1 MIRSIMTRGI
11 LVALAACALG
21 AMAPA
26 SAEPFKLRVSY
37 DTIPTHLA
45 PIIFKMPD
53 QTKYF
58 GKDYTIDFIRF
69 KGSSLVLQALAADQV
84 DVGVLAFSTFATG
97 IVNANLPIKGI
108 ADVAQD
114 GPSFS
119 TIYAV
124 TADSPIKSV
133 KDLKGQTIAVNAF
146 GGAVDMA
153 ARAVLRNNGLTPD
166 KEVRIIEAS
175 FGAMEAMTK
184 ANKIQVGAFLAP
196 FWAKVLK
203 DGGGFR
209 PLFRQKDGMG
219 TTQFLLFCA
228 KEDFIKQHRGILVK
242 FLADYVHGIGVVHDP
257 KNRERVLKIM
267 ADLTQRPE
275 AAFAQWALLPGKDFY
290 HDPHGL
296 VNEKALQSNID
307 SLAELKMIPKKFD
320 VSKHVDNSLVQD
332 AMKGM

>member
-1 MIRSIMTRGI
+1 MFRTIMTRG
-11 LVALAACALG
+11 LYAALAVCALAA
-21 AMAPA
+21 MTTA

-119 TIYAV
+119 TVYGVVA
-124 TADSPIKSV
+124 TSPIKSV

-153 ARAVLRNNGLTPD
+153 ARSVLRKNGLTPERD
-166 KEVRIIEAS
+166 VRIIEAG

-184 ANKIQVGAFLAP
+184 ENKIQVGSFLAP
-196 FWAKVLK
+196 FWWKAQK
-203 DGGGFR
+203 DGGFR
-209 PLFRQKDGMG
+209 QLFQQKDGMG
-219 TTQFLLFCA
+219 TTQFLFFTA
-228 KEDFIKQHRGILVK
+228 KEDFIKKHRDVLVK

-307 SLAELKMIPKKFD
+307 SLAELKMISKSFD
-320 VSKHVDNSLVQD
+320 VSKHVDNSLVTD
-332 AMKGM
+332 ASKGM

>member
-1 MIRSIMTRGI
+1 MFRSTLKQG
-11 LVALAACALG
+11 LFAALAAVALG

-69 KGSSLVLQALAADQV
+69 KGSSLVLQALAADQC
-84 DVGVLAFSTFATG
+84 DLGVLAFSTFATG
-97 IVNANLPIKGI
+97 IVNANLPIKAV

-119 TIYAV
+119 TVYGVA
-124 TADSPIKSV
+124 ANSPIKSV

-153 ARAVLRNNGLTPD
+153 ARAVVRKNGLTPD
-166 KEVRIIEAS
+166 RDVRFIEAG
-175 FGAMEAMTK
+175 FGAMEALTK
-184 ANKIQVGAFLAP
+184 ENKIQVGSFLAP
-196 FWAKVLK
+196 FWWKAQK
-203 DGGGFR
+203 DGGFR
-209 PLFRQKDGMG
+209 QLFQQKDGMG
-219 TTQFLLFCA
+219 TTQFLFFAA
-228 KEDFIKQHRGILVK
+228 KEDFIKTHRDVLVK
-242 FLADYVHGIGVVHDP
+242 FLADYVHGIQVVHDP
-257 KNRERVLKIM
+257 ANRPRVLKIM
-267 ADLTQRPE
+267 AELTSRPE
-275 AAFAQWALLPGKDFY
+275 AAFADWALLPGKDIF
-290 HDPHGL
+290 HDPKGL

-307 SLAELKMIPKKFD
+307 SLAELKMIPKSFD
-320 VSKHVDNSLVQD
+320 VSKHIDNSLVTD
-332 AMKGM
+332 AGHGM

>member
-1 MIRSIMTRGI
+1 MIRLLAKLTLTAA
-11 LVALAACALG
+11 LVASAAIAT
-21 AMAPA
+21 A

-45 PIIFKMPD
+45 PIIFKMPE
-53 QTKYF
+53 QPKYF

-97 IVNANLPIKGI
+97 IVNANLPIVGI

-124 TADSPIKSV
+124 TSDSPIKTV

-153 ARAVLRNNGLTPD
+153 ARGVLRKNGLTPD
-166 KEVRIIEAS
+166 KDVRIIEAS

-184 ANKIQVGAFLAP
+184 ANKVQVGSFLAP
-196 FWAKVLK
+196 FWAKAEK
-203 DGGGFR
+203 DGGFR
-209 PLFRQKDGMG
+209 PLFRQKDAMG
-219 TTQFLLFCA
+219 TTQFLFFCA
-228 KEDFIKQHRGILVK
+228 KESFIKAHRDVLVK

-257 KNRERVLKIM
+257 KNREAALKIM
-267 ADLTQRPE
+267 SELTGRPAATFAD
-275 AAFAQWALLPGKDFY
+275 WALLPGKDFY

-296 VNEKALQSNID
+296 VNVKALQSNID
-307 SLAELKMIPKKFD
+307 SLVELKMMPKAFD
-320 VSKHVDNSLVQD
+320 VSKHVDNSLVE
-332 AMKGM
+332 AAGKHM

>member
-1 MIRSIMTRGI
+1 MYRSIMTRG
-11 LVALAACALG
+11 LFAALAVFTLA

-26 SAEPFKLRVSY
+26 SSEPFKLRVSY

-53 QTKYF
+53 ETKYL

-119 TIYAV
+119 TIYGV
-124 TADSPIKSV
+124 LDSSPIKSV

-153 ARAVLRNNGLTPD
+153 ARSVVRKAGLTPD
-166 KEVRIIEAS
+166 RDVRFIEAG
-175 FGAMEAMTK
+175 FGAMEPLTRE
-184 ANKIQVGAFLAP
+184 NKIQVGSFLAP
-196 FWAKVLK
+196 FWWKSEK
-203 DGGGFR
+203 TGGIR
-209 PLFRQKDGMG
+209 QLFQQKDGMG
-219 TTQFLLFCA
+219 TTQFLFFCA
-228 KEDFIKQHRGILVK
+228 KEDFIKQHRDVLVK
-242 FLADYVHGIGVVHDP
+242 FLADYVHGIGAVHEP

-267 ADLTQRPE
+267 AELSGRPA
-275 AAFAQWALLPGKDFY
+275 AAFADWALLPGKDIY
-290 HDPHGL
+290 HDPYGL
-296 VNEKALQSNID
+296 VNVKALQSNID
-307 SLAELKMIPKKFD
+307 SLAELKMISKSFD
-320 VSKHVDNSLVQD
+320 VSKHIDNSLVQD
-332 AMKGM
+332 ASKGM

>member
-1 MIRSIMTRGI
+1 MLQSIMRRGLI
-11 LVALAACALG
+11 AGIAAIALG

-26 SAEPFKLRVSY
+26 SAEPFKIRVSY

-97 IVNANLPIKGI
+97 ILNAHLPIKGI

-119 TIYAV
+119 TVYAV
-124 TADSPIKSV
+124 TDNSPIKSV
-133 KDLKGQTIAVNAF
+133 KDLKGHTIAVNAF

-153 ARAVLRNNGLTPD
+153 ARGVLIKNGLSPD
-166 KEVRIIEAS
+166 KDVRMIEAG

-184 ANKIQVGAFLAP
+184 ADKVQVGAFLAP
-196 FWAKVLK
+196 FWAKAQK
-203 DGGGFR
+203 DGGFR
-209 PLFRQKDGMG
+209 QLFLQKDGMG
-219 TTQFLLFCA
+219 TTQFLFFCA
-228 KEDFIKQHRGILVK
+228 KEEFIKAHRAELVK

-257 KNRERVLKIM
+257 KNRERVLGIM
-267 ADLTQRPE
+267 AELTSRPA
-275 AAFAQWALLPGKDFY
+275 AAFADWALLPGKDFY

-307 SLAELKMIPKKFD
+307 TLAQLKMMPKAFD
-320 VSKHVDNSLVQD
+320 VSKHVDNTLVQD

>member
-1 MIRSIMTRGI
+1 MFRSIVTRGF
-11 LVALAACALG
+11 LAAVAACAFG
-21 AMAPA
+21 AMTPA
-26 SAEPFKLRVSY
+26 SADPFKLRVSY

-97 IVNANLPIKGI
+97 IVNANQPIKAI

-119 TIYAV
+119 TVYAV
-124 TADSPIKSV
+124 TANSPIKSV

-153 ARAVLRNNGLTPD
+153 ARGVLRKNGLVPD
-166 KEVRIIEAS
+166 RDVRIIEAS

-184 ANKIQVGAFLAP
+184 ENKIQVGAFLAP
-196 FWAKVLK
+196 FWWKAQK
-203 DGGGFR
+203 DGGFR
-209 PLFRQKDGMG
+209 QLFLQKDGMG
-219 TTQFLLFCA
+219 TTQFLFFCA
-228 KEDFIKQHRGILVK
+228 KDNFIKQHRDVLVK

-267 ADLTQRPE
+267 AELTGRP
-275 AAFAQWALLPGKDFY
+275 ASAFADWALLPGKDFY

-296 VNEKALQSNID
+296 VNDKALQSNID
-307 SLAELKMIPKKFD
+307 SLAELKMIPKSFD
-320 VSKHVDNSLVQD
+320 LSAHIDNSLVQD
-332 AMKGM
+332 ASKGM

>member
-1 MIRSIMTRGI
+1 MFRSIMKQG
-11 LVALAACALG
+11 LFAALAAVALG

-119 TIYAV
+119 TVYGV
-124 TADSPIKSV
+124 LDSSPIKSV
-133 KDLKGQTIAVNAF
+133 KDLKGQTIAVNAV

-153 ARAVLRNNGLTPD
+153 ARSVLQKNGLTPD
-166 KEVRIIEAS
+166 RDVRIIEAG
-175 FGAMEAMTK
+175 FGAMEAMTRE
-184 ANKIQVGAFLAP
+184 NKVQVGSFLAP
-196 FWAKVLK
+196 FWWKA
-203 DGGGFR
+203 
-209 PLFRQKDGMG
+209 QKDRRHPPAVPAERRHGHHAIPVLRG
-219 TTQFLLFCA
+219 QGRFHQGASRRAGEIPGRLCA
-228 KEDFIKQHRGILVK
+228 RHRR
-242 FLADYVHGIGVVHDP
+242 
-257 KNRERVLKIM
+257 RER
-267 ADLTQRPE
+267 
-275 AAFAQWALLPGKDFY
+275 PG
-290 HDPHGL
+290 
-296 VNEKALQSNID
+296 ES
-307 SLAELKMIPKKFD
+307 
-320 VSKHVDNSLVQD
+320 
-332 AMKGM
+332 

>member
-1 MIRSIMTRGI
+1 MFRSIIKLG
-11 LVALAACALG
+11 LAAALTALG
-21 AMAPA
+21 TTVSAAPL
-26 SAEPFKLRVSY
+26 KLRVSY

-45 PIIFKMPD
+45 PIIFKMAD
-53 QTKYF
+53 QLKYF

-97 IVNANLPIKGI
+97 ILNAHLPIVGI

-119 TIYAV
+119 TVYAV
-124 TADSPIKSV
+124 KADSPIKTV
-133 KDLKGQTIAVNAF
+133 KDLKGATIGVNAF

-153 ARAVLRNNGLTPD
+153 ARGELRKNGLTPD
-166 KEVRIIEAS
+166 KDVRIIEAS

-196 FWAKVLK
+196 FWWKAQK
-203 DGGGFR
+203 DGGFR
-209 PLFRQKDGMG
+209 QLFTQKDGMG
-219 TTQFLLFCA
+219 GDTEFLFFCA
-228 KEDFIKQHRGILVK
+228 KQDFIKAHRDVLVK

-267 ADLTQRPE
+267 AEVSGRPE
-275 AAFAQWALLPGKDFY
+275 AAFAQWALLPGKDLY

-296 VNEKALQSNID
+296 VNVKALQNNVD
-307 SLAELKMIPKKFD
+307 TLAALKMIPKSFA
-320 VSKHVDNSLVQD
+320 VSQHVDNSLVE
-332 AMKGM
+332 AAGKGM

>member
-1 MIRSIMTRGI
+1 MIRSTVKLG
-11 LVALAACALG
+11 LLAAFAAAFA
-21 AMAPA
+21 AMTPA

-84 DVGVLAFSTFATG
+84 DVAVLAFSTFASG

-119 TIYAV
+119 TVYGV
-124 TADSPIKSV
+124 VADSPIKSV

-153 ARAVLRNNGLTPD
+153 ARSVLQKNGLTPD
-166 KEVRIIEAS
+166 KDVRIIEAG

-184 ANKIQVGAFLAP
+184 ANKIQVGSFLAP
-196 FWAKVLK
+196 FWWKAQK
-203 DGGGFR
+203 DGGFR
-209 PLFRQKDGMG
+209 QLFQQKDGMG
-219 TTQFLLFCA
+219 TTQFLFFCA
-228 KEDFIKQHRGILVK
+228 KDEFIKAHRDVLVK

-257 KNRERVLKIM
+257 KNRERVLTIM
-267 ADLTQRPE
+267 SELTGRPP
-275 AAFAQWALLPGKDFY
+275 AAFAEWALLPGKDFY

-296 VNEKALQSNID
+296 VNEKALQSNVK
-307 SLAELKMIPKKFD
+307 SLVELKMIPKSFD
-320 VSKHVDNSLVQD
+320 VHAHIDNSLVQD
-332 AMKGM
+332 ASKGM

>member
-1 MIRSIMTRGI
+1 MFRSIVTRG
-11 LVALAACALG
+11 LLAGLAAVALG
-21 AMAPA
+21 ALTPA
-26 SAEPFKLRVSY
+26 SAEPYKLRVSY

-45 PIIFKMPD
+45 PVIFKMPD

-97 IVNANLPIKGI
+97 ILNGNLPIKGI

-119 TIYAV
+119 TVYGVLAS
-124 TADSPIKSV
+124 SPIKSV

-153 ARAVLRNNGLTPD
+153 ARSVLQKNGLTPD
-166 KEVRIIEAS
+166 RDVRFIEAG
-175 FGAMEAMTK
+175 FGAMEPMTK
-184 ANKIQVGAFLAP
+184 ENKVQVGSFLAP
-196 FWAKVLK
+196 FWWKAQK
-203 DGGGFR
+203 DGGFR
-209 PLFRQKDGMG
+209 QLFQQKDGMG
-219 TTQFLLFCA
+219 TTQFLFFCA
-228 KEDFIKQHRGILVK
+228 KEDFIKQHRDVLVK
-242 FLADYVHGIGVVHDP
+242 FLADYVHGIAVVHEP

-267 ADLTQRPE
+267 AELSSRPA
-275 AAFAQWALLPGKDFY
+275 AAFAEWTLLPGKDIY

-296 VNEKALQSNID
+296 VNVKALQSNID
-307 SLAELKMIPKKFD
+307 SLAELKMIPKSFD
-320 VSKHVDNSLVQD
+320 VSKHVDNSLVED
-332 AMKGM
+332 ASKGM

>member
-1 MIRSIMTRGI
+1 M
-11 LVALAACALG
+11 
-21 AMAPA
+21 
-26 SAEPFKLRVSY
+26 SY

-84 DVGVLAFSTFATG
+84 DVGVLAFSTFASG
-97 IVNANLPIKGI
+97 ILNAHQPIVGI

-124 TADSPIKSV
+124 RADSPVKTV
-133 KDLKGQTIAVNAF
+133 KDLKGKTIGVNAI

-153 ARAVLRNNGLTPD
+153 ARGVLRKNGLTPD
-166 KEVRIIEAS
+166 KDVRIIEAS

-184 ANKIQVGAFLAP
+184 ADKIQVGAFLAP
-196 FWAKVLK
+196 FWAKAQK

-209 PLFRQKDGMG
+209 PLFRQKDAMG
-219 TTQFLLFCA
+219 TTQFLFFCA
-228 KEDFIKQHRGILVK
+228 KADFIKAHRAVLVK

-257 KNRERVLKIM
+257 KNRDRVLKIM
-267 ADLTQRPE
+267 ARTDQP
-275 AAFAQWALLPGKDFY
+275 AAGGLRRMGAVAGQGHLPRSARAGEREG
-290 HDPHGL
+290 P
-296 VNEKALQSNID
+296 
-307 SLAELKMIPKKFD
+307 AEQYRHAGRVED
-320 VSKHVDNSLVQD
+320 D
-332 AMKGM
+332 AEGVRRRASTSTIRWSRTRSRACERAG

>member
-1 MIRSIMTRGI
+1 MLQTTMKRG
-11 LVALAACALG
+11 LLAAVAALALAA
-21 AMAPA
+21 MTPA

-97 IVNANLPIKGI
+97 ILNANLPIKGI

-119 TIYAV
+119 TVYGV
-124 TADSPIKSV
+124 TASSPIKSV
-133 KDLKGQTIAVNAF
+133 KDLKGQTIAVNAI

-153 ARAVLRNNGLTPD
+153 ARSVLRKNGLTPD
-166 KEVRIIEAS
+166 RDVRIIEAG

-184 ANKIQVGAFLAP
+184 ENKIQVGAFLAP
-196 FWAKVLK
+196 FWWKAQK
-203 DGGGFR
+203 DGGFR
-209 PLFRQKDGMG
+209 QLFLQKDGMG
-219 TTQFLLFCA
+219 TTEFLFFCA
-228 KEDFIKQHRGILVK
+228 KENFIRQHRDVLVK
-242 FLADYVHGIGVVHDP
+242 FLADYVHGIGVVHEP

-267 ADLTQRPE
+267 AELTGRPA
-275 AAFAQWALLPGKDFY
+275 AAFAEWTLLPGKDIY

-307 SLAELKMIPKKFD
+307 TLAGLKMIPKSFD
-320 VSKHVDNSLVQD
+320 VRAHVDNSLVKD
-332 AMKGM
+332 ALKSM

>member
-1 MIRSIMTRGI
+1 MVRTTVKLGLAAA
-11 LVALAACALG
+11 LVAFAAAG
-21 AMAPA
+21 PA

-84 DVGVLAFSTFATG
+84 DVGVLAFSTFASG
-97 IVNANLPIKGI
+97 ILNAHQPIVGI

-124 TADSPIKSV
+124 TSDSPIKAV
-133 KDLKGQTIAVNAF
+133 KDLKGKTIGVNAI

-153 ARAVLRNNGLTPD
+153 ARGVLRKNGLVPD
-166 KEVRIIEAS
+166 KDVRIIEAS

-184 ANKIQVGAFLAP
+184 ADKIQVGAFLAP
-196 FWAKVLK
+196 FWAKALK

-209 PLFRQKDGMG
+209 PLFQQKDAMG
-219 TTQFLLFCA
+219 TTQFLFFCA
-228 KEDFIKQHRGILVK
+228 KEDFIKKHRAMLVK
-242 FLADYVHGIGVVHDP
+242 FLADYVHGIGAVHDP
-257 KNRERVLKIM
+257 KNRDRVLKIM
-267 ADLTQRPE
+267 SELTGRP
-275 AAFAQWALLPGKDFY
+275 AGAFASWALLPGKDFY
-290 HDPHGL
+290 HDPHGE
-296 VNEKALQSNID
+296 VNVKALQSNID
-307 SLAELKMIPKKFD
+307 TLAELKMMPKAFD
-320 VSKHVDNSLVQD
+320 VSKHVDNSLVKD
-332 AMKGM
+332 AGKGM

>member
-1 MIRSIMTRGI
+1 MLRLAMKQG
-11 LVALAACALG
+11 LFAALAAVALG

-26 SAEPFKLRVSY
+26 SAEPYKLRVSY

-119 TIYAV
+119 TVYGV
-124 TADSPIKSV
+124 LDSSPIKSV
-133 KDLKGQTIAVNAF
+133 KDLKGQTIAVNAI

-153 ARAVLRNNGLTPD
+153 ARGVLQKNGLTPD
-166 KEVRIIEAS
+166 RDVRIIEAG
-175 FGAMEAMTK
+175 FGAMEAMTRE
-184 ANKIQVGAFLAP
+184 NKVQVGSFLAP
-196 FWAKVLK
+196 FWSKAQKT
-203 DGGGFR
+203 GGIR
-209 PLFRQKDGMG
+209 QLFLQKDGMG
-219 TTQFLLFCA
+219 TTQFLFFAA
-228 KEDFIKQHRGILVK
+228 KDDFIKAHRDVLVK
-242 FLADYVHGIGVVHDP
+242 FLADYVHGIHVVNDP
-257 KNRERVLKIM
+257 ANRPRVLKIM
-267 ADLTQRPE
+267 AELTSRPE
-275 AAFAQWALLPGKDFY
+275 AAFAEWALLPGKDYY
-290 HDPHGL
+290 HDPDGL
-296 VNEKALQSNID
+296 VNETALQSNID
-307 SLAELKMIPKKFD
+307 TLAELKMLPKSFD
-320 VSKHVDNSLVQD
+320 VRAHIDNSLVKD
-332 AMKGM
+332 ASKGM

>member
-1 MIRSIMTRGI
+1 MFRSIKFGLAT
-11 LVALAACALG
+11 LAAVVLATS
-21 AMAPA
+21 APA
-26 SAEPFKLRVSY
+26 SAEPYKLRVSY

-84 DVGVLAFSTFATG
+84 DVAVLAFSTFATG

-119 TIYAV
+119 TVYGVA
-124 TADSPIKSV
+124 ANSPIKSV

-153 ARAVLRNNGLTPD
+153 ARSVLQKNGLTPD
-166 KEVRIIEAS
+166 KDVRIIEAG

-184 ANKIQVGAFLAP
+184 ANKIQVGSFLAP
-196 FWAKVLK
+196 FWWKAQK
-203 DGGGFR
+203 DGGFR
-209 PLFRQKDGMG
+209 QLFQQKDGMG
-219 TTQFLLFCA
+219 TTQFLFFCA
-228 KEDFIKQHRGILVK
+228 KDAFIKAHRDVLVK
-242 FLADYVHGIGVVHDP
+242 FLADYAHGISVVHDP

-267 ADLTQRPE
+267 SELTGRPA
-275 AAFAQWALLPGKDFY
+275 AAFSEWALLPGKDFY

-296 VNEKALQSNID
+296 VNEKALQSNVD
-307 SLAELKMIPKKFD
+307 SLAALKMIPKSFD
-320 VSKHVDNSLVQD
+320 VRPHIDNSLVRD
-332 AMKGM
+332 AAKAM

>member
-1 MIRSIMTRGI
+1 MFQSTMKRG
-11 LVALAACALG
+11 LFAALAALALA
-21 AMAPA
+21 AMTPA

-97 IVNANLPIKGI
+97 ILNANLPIKGI

-119 TIYAV
+119 TVYGVVA
-124 TADSPIKSV
+124 ASPIKSV

-153 ARAVLRNNGLTPD
+153 ARSVLRKNGLTPD
-166 KEVRIIEAS
+166 RDVRIIEAG

-184 ANKIQVGAFLAP
+184 ENKIQVGAFLAP
-196 FWAKVLK
+196 FWWKAQK
-203 DGGGFR
+203 DGGIPPAVPAKGRHGNHAIFVLLRQGRFHQATSRRAGEVPGRLCARHRRGARAEEPRARAQDHGGVDRAAGLRIRRMGAAARQGHLSRSAR
-209 PLFRQKDGMG
+209 PGERAGAAEQYRQ
-219 TTQFLLFCA
+219 
-228 KEDFIKQHRGILVK
+228 
-242 FLADYVHGIGVVHDP
+242 
-257 KNRERVLKIM
+257 
-267 ADLTQRPE
+267 
-275 AAFAQWALLPGKDFY
+275 PGRAE
-290 HDPHGL
+290 
-296 VNEKALQSNID
+296 ND
-307 SLAELKMIPKKFD
+307 SEEFD
-320 VSKHVDNSLVQD
+320 VRAHIDNSLVKD
-332 AMKGM
+332 ARKSM